1 MREHM
6 PSAAG
11 DALTAPRESSWADV
25 EAAQEIVRRR
35 LMPRWWHG
43 LVWSLLIACALALLV
58 GSSDRPWLY
67 FGLIIAAFCANSWE
81 QSLRGVELRMS
92 ALPSAQLT
100 TCVVALAVLA
110 VGSIWLVVVL
120 DDLSPSSA
128 LMVGLLG
135 GGLLWVGHLV
145 LELLLARSMGT
156 AGDRIAQSSNASG
169 RIPELDGPLAL
180 RAAVV
185 LRCVGSMSET
195 TLAHDL
201 GLGRA
206 EAESLLERLAE
217 QRLVHRRQHRSDP
230 ADRLWA
236 SLTPA
241 GHRTLAA
248 HLTTLTATAGGA
260 E

>member
-1 MREHM
+1 MREPM
-6 PSAAG
+6 PSASRDPLVA
-11 DALTAPRESSWADV
+11 RHESSWADV
-25 EAAQEIVRRR
+25 EAAQEIIRRR

-43 LVWSLLIACALALLV
+43 LVWSLLIACAVALLV
-58 GSSDRPWLY
+58 GSSDRSWLY

-81 QSLRGVELRMS
+81 QSLRGVELRIS
-92 ALPSAQLT
+92 ALPSAQLV
-100 TCVVALAVLA
+100 TCVVVFAVMT
-110 VGSIWLVVVL
+110 GGGIWLVIAL
-120 DDLSPSSA
+120 DDLPPSTA
-128 LMVGLLG
+128 LMVGLLFG
-135 GGLLWVGHLV
+135 TLLWVSQLV
-145 LELLLARSMGT
+145 LDLLLARSMGT
-156 AGDRIAQSSNASG
+156 AGDCIAQSSSASG

-217 QRLVHRRQHRSDP
+217 QRLVHRRQHSSDP

-236 SLTPA
+236 SLTPG

-248 HLTTLTATAGGA
+248 HLTTLTATTGGA